1 MSGNAAGVRVEGRGG
16 VAVVRIDRPP
26 LNVLDIATIEAL
38 DAALAG
44 AEESDASVVVLGSA
58 PGAKAFSAGVD
69 VKDHTPDRLETMIR
83 TFHRLFRRLQA
94 SRLVSVAA
102 VKGACLGGGME
113 LALSCDLVVAEE
125 GAKMAL
131 PEIRLACFPP
141 VALAVLADRYGPR
154 LAELCLTGE
163 TVSGAEAHRR
173 GFLSRLVPDGKSE
186 EAALEIA
193 AAMAAGSRAVLGLT
207 VRLLR
212 RLSLPHFEHSLEKA
226 ERAYLEELARCPDM
240 EEGIRAFTG
249 KRPPRYGAADAGRAA
264 PRPEGD
270 SR

>member
-1 MSGNAAGVRVEGRGG
+1 MSGNGVQVEPRGG

-26 LNVLDIATIEAL
+26 LNVLDIAAIEAL
-38 DAALAG
+38 DAALARV
-44 AEESDASVVVLGSA
+44 EESEAAVVVIG
-58 PGAKAFSAGVD
+58 GAGPKAFSAGVD
-69 VKDHTPDRLETMIR
+69 VKDHTPDKLETMIR
-83 TFHRLFRRLQA
+83 TFHRVFRRLQA

-125 GAKMAL
+125 GAKMGL

-141 VALAVLADRYGPR
+141 VALAALAGRYGPR

-173 GFLSRLVPDGKSE
+173 GFLSRLVPDGKAE
-186 EAALEIA
+186 ETAVEIA

-207 VRLLR
+207 VRHLR
-212 RLSLPHFEHSLEKA
+212 RLSLPHFDHALEKA
-226 ERAYLEELARCPDM
+226 ERAYLEELAREPDM
-240 EEGIRAFTG
+240 AEGIRAFTE
-249 KRPPRYGAADAGRAA
+249 KRPPRYAGGGNR
-264 PRPEGD
+264 
-270 SR
+270 